1 MEENAAGNEDLRFRG
16 DRMICPLCKSTTSK
30 LLQEIPAEV
39 LIRDWNAG
47 FHVDIRPELELVTA
61 IELRVCGR
69 CDLRYFVPDTLAGSP
84 ALYQELERFGWYYVP
99 RKWEHDVALE
109 DLDCCKNG
117 IGVGCGFGDFVARVR
132 REEGISFEGCEQNPN
147 AVEVAQTNGT
157 PVRLA
162 TVEEVAKSHPG
173 TYSAVCSFQVLE
185 HLTKPAEFVKAACD
199 LLPAGGKL
207 ILGLPNADSSLGRQF
222 NLLDMPTHQVTRWT
236 IGVLSRLP
244 RWFPLKLVRIVTE
257 PLADYHVDGY
267 VQA

>member
-1 MEENAAGNEDLRFRG
+1 
-16 DRMICPLCKSTTSK
+16 
-30 LLQEIPAEV
+30 
-39 LIRDWNAG
+39 
-47 FHVDIRPELELVTA
+47 
-61 IELRVCGR
+61 
-69 CDLRYFVPDTLAGSP
+69 
-84 ALYQELERFGWYYVP
+84 
-99 RKWEHDVALE
+99 
-109 DLDCCKNG
+109 
-117 IGVGCGFGDFVARVR
+117 
-132 REEGISFEGCEQNPN
+132 
-147 AVEVAQTNGT
+147 
-157 PVRLA
+157 
-162 TVEEVAKSHPG
+162 VEEVAKSHPG

>member
-1 MEENAAGNEDLRFRG
+1 MEENAAGNEDLWFRG

-47 FHVDIRPELELVTA
+47 FHVDTRPELELVTA

-117 IGVGCGFGDFVARVR
+117 IGG
-132 REEGISFEGCEQNPN
+132 GI
-147 AVEVAQTNGT
+147 
-157 PVRLA
+157 
-162 TVEEVAKSHPG
+162 
-173 TYSAVCSFQVLE
+173 
-185 HLTKPAEFVKAACD
+185 
-199 LLPAGGKL
+199 GGEDRS
-207 ILGLPNADSSLGRQF
+207 GG
-222 NLLDMPTHQVTRWT
+222 
-236 IGVLSRLP
+236 
-244 RWFPLKLVRIVTE
+244 
-257 PLADYHVDGY
+257 
-267 VQA
+267 